1 MNLKGLMI
9 VRSVIFVVFSVITI
23 LLTKFVNFFEVEF
36 SSTILLLNNYLL
48 LILFGFFV
56 FFIGNAFKQVKNKEQ
71 AKRMVSGE

>member
-9 VRSVIFVVFSVITI
+9 VQSVIFVVFSVITI
-23 LLTKFVNFFEVEF
+23 LLTKFVNLFEVELVP
-36 SSTILLLNNYLL
+36 TVLLLNNYLS